1 MAIFQNICRF
11 LLIIAIIFSY
21 SVQILAIFPNLFLQF
36 HNYFHKFA
44 NTEKI
49 FTTERAVYGT

>member
-21 SVQILAIFPNLFLQF
+21 SVQILAIFPNLSLQF

-44 NTEKI
+44 NTETI
-49 FTTERAVYGT
+49 FTSERAVYGT

>member
-44 NTEKI
+44 YTETI
-49 FTTERAVYGT
+49 FTSERAVYGT